1 MELTF
6 LSIEGALAVAM
17 AASDTCIRVRMAE
30 EIALALNEINA
41 SDGVKS
47 TFRTMFSMEQ
57 TRE

>member
-1 MELTF
+1 
-6 LSIEGALAVAM
+6 M

-47 TFRTMFSMEQ
+47 MFRTMFSMEQ